1 MLAMLSRKVQ
11 RYHGIVRKAESVVRL
26 QSGEI
31 LHIGIISRNCGVS
44 ERTLRN
50 AFYATYGKTPY
61 RHLRDLRMQEAR
73 LALQSA
79 DSASTTVTAVATRF
93 GFYELGRFSV
103 EYRCAFGE
111 SPSETLRRSISG
123 DLALFRRRRSVGDLN
138 AASHVS

>member
-1 MLAMLSRKVQ
+1 MLSRKVQ
-11 RYHGIVRKAESVVRL
+11 RYQGIVRTAESVARL
-26 QSGEI
+26 QSGAI
-31 LHIGIISRNCGVS
+31 LHISIISRCCGVS

-61 RHLRDLRMQEAR
+61 RHLRELRMQEAR
-73 LALQSA
+73 LVLLSA
-79 DSASTTVTAVATRF
+79 DSTSTTVTAVATRF

-103 EYRCAFGE
+103 EYRNAFGE

-123 DLALFRRRRSVGDLN
+123 GLVLFRRQRGVGDLN